1 MLFLFDS
8 LVLDYLFTLSFAFFL
23 FFLFVCCDSGQDAV
37 KFLQGLTTR
46 DVTCFDPKLRAER
59 LSGGHTKEEEVSG
72 VYTAFL
78 NNKGKVSFDA
88 FVMPFGT
95 DKQASGVGTTGTA
108 VAPDSPSEP
117 DLLLDCDVEL
127 KNTIMK
133 HLKMYKLRAKVAISD
148 VSDELSVW
156 SVFSDD
162 ASGSASEHRDDPVLP
177 LNQVFVGHQDDGDG
191 DDVIVHA
198 MADPRLPALGQRI
211 IVPSSV
217 CAVSAISAAN
227 LDDASPPPPP
237 PPPSASA
244 SIFEITDAR
253 QYTAHRMG
261 LGVAEGTELVARMP
275 LECNLAALNAVSFD
289 KGCYV
294 GQELVARTHYKGK
307 IRKRIMPFQVGGDD
321 DGASASSAESL
332 LAMLGS
338 ESENDVSHLTL
349 RAQSVSSEI
358 DGDDQDAVRM
368 SRGKPPARLV
378 ALAPSGTVG
387 LAMVRLEALER
398 SSSAGEQ
405 GDRVSDL
412 VVKPLELELVN
423 GTAQDDGISDHSVPV
438 SVHCPHWWPIEYTAE

>member
-1 MLFLFDS
+1 MSFRGLARFEVFFEHSQRFCSQPRVFHSD
-8 LVLDYLFTLSFAFFL
+8 LSVSFYSFYFFSFSHL
-23 FFLFVCCDSGQDAV
+23 FFIFFTFFPSVPHRGRDAV

-59 LSGGHTKEEEVSG
+59 RSEGQSKGEVNG

-88 FVMPFGT
+88 FVMPFDT
-95 DKQASGVGTTGTA
+95 DGQTA
-108 VAPDSPSEP
+108 ADATDSAAEP

-127 KNTIMK
+127 KSTIMK

-156 SVFSDD
+156 SVFPED
-162 ASGSASEHRDDPVLP
+162 ASKTESEADPALFH
-177 LNQVFVGHQDDGDG
+177 QVFGGHQ

-211 IVPSSV
+211 VVPSGIS
-217 CAVSAISAAN
+217 AVSAT
-227 LDDASPPPPP
+227 
-237 PPPSASA
+237 SASSGGA
-244 SIFEITDAR
+244 PSTSTFEISDVR
-253 QYTAHRMG
+253 EYTAHRMG
-261 LGVAEGTELVARMP
+261 LGVAQGTELVARMP

-307 IRKRIMPFQVGGDD
+307 IRKRIMPFQVGGFGDD
-321 DGASASSAESL
+321 AVTSAATL
-332 LAMLGS
+332 LAMLGP
-338 ESENDVSHLTL
+338 ESENDVTNLSL
-349 RAQSVSSEI
+349 RARSVSSKDAQNAS
-358 DGDDQDAVRM
+358 DGDHDAVRM

-398 SSSAGEQ
+398 VGEQ
-405 GDRVSDL
+405 GDHVSDL
-412 VVKPLELELVN
+412 VKPLELELIDD
-423 GTAQDDGISDHSVPV
+423 TTQDDSSHSVPV
-438 SVHCPHWWPIEYTAE
+438 SVHCPPWWPTEYVAE